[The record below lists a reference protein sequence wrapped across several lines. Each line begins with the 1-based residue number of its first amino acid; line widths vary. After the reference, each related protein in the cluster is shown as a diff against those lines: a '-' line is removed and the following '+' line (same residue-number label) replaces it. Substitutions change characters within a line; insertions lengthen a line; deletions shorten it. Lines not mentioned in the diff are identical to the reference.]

1 MSIENAATDVL
12 VWMHERGGNVEGK
25 EFASFMES
33 RFDGVQVM
41 LLCLY
46 LQCRDLVK
54 VSDDEA
60 SAVLTERAK
69 QIIAEAIKDAER
81 KQDAKR
87 N

>member
-69 QIIAEAIKDAER
+69 QIIAEAER